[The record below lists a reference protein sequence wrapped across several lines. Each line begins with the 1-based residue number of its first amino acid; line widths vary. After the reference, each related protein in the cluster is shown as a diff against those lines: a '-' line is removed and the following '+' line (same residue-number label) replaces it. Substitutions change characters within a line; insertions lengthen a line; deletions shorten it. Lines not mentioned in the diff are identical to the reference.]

1 MSRALLEKAQ
11 DLILRQ
17 AYDEAREILESLQER
32 SSTARRWLA
41 NLNELEAEQEAAEAQ
56 QLETVD
62 DTTMVLAEEPTL
74 KASSA
79 TEQPT
84 AASGEYQAFAETYQH
99 DARQQW
105 EYREIVL
112 ANWNQH
118 MDNIQYALEQGGSE
132 KITVED
138 AYVRLLNEN
147 GAQGWEVIAEEILP
161 QQHIRLLMKRPVM

>member
-1 MSRALLEKAQ
+1 MSRALLEEAQ
-11 DLILRQ
+11 DLIMRQ
-17 AYDEAREILESLQER
+17 AYDEAREILVTLQDR

-41 NLNELEAEQEAAEAQ
+41 NLNELEAEQAAAEAQ
-56 QLETVD
+56 DV
-62 DTTMVLAEEPTL
+62 EEDAVEAPM
-74 KASSA
+74 ASDEEAAARPKVSA
-79 TEQPT
+79 DQPS
-84 AASGEYQAFAETYQH
+84 AASGEYHAFSETYQH

-112 ANWNQH
+112 ANWNQN
-118 MDNIQYALEQGGSE
+118 MDNIEYALEQGGDR
-132 KITVED
+132 ITVED